1 MKLLNPGPVTLSERV
16 RAAMTQPDLCHREPE
31 FARLQAE
38 IRKHLAF
45 VYPAAGLE
53 FTAVLLTGSGTAAV
67 ETMVGSLVPRNSHAL
82 VAVNGVYGERMAAM
96 VGAQGKTVHMAR
108 SQWTEPINF
117 GAVEQILSR
126 EPRISHVLAVHHE
139 TTTGR
144 LNDIAKLG
152 AICSRYEVPL
162 LLDCVSSFGGE
173 DIDFD
178 NWNLQAC
185 ASTANKCLHGVPGM
199 SFVLA
204 RRKVLDAGQSGAT
217 SVYLDLFRQYAEQRK
232 GSSAFTQSVQVCYAL
247 LEALRE
253 LQDGGGWRGRHSRYA
268 ALSRK
273 VFNGLRAQ
281 GVEPLLEITG
291 PSSSVMTAYRVPQ
304 RYDYSSLHD
313 FLKASG
319 FVIYSGQGQFS
330 QDIFRIAVMGA
341 LDFSD
346 VDELLSTFGRFW
358 GSRND
363 AVRCEPDSAVGMFA
377 CGATRRAEAGA

>member
-31 FARLQAE
+31 FARLQKE
-38 IRKHLAF
+38 IRNRLAS
-45 VYPAAGLE
+45 VYSAADGE

-67 ETMVGSLVPRNSHAL
+67 EAMVGSLVPRNGHAL
-82 VAVNGVYGERMAAM
+82 LAANGVYGERMAAM
-96 VGAQGKTVHMAR
+96 VAGQGKTVHLAR
-108 SQWTEPINF
+108 SKWTEPINF
-117 GAVEQILSR
+117 AAVEQILSR
-126 EPRISHVLAVHHE
+126 EWRISHVLAVHHE

-144 LNDIAKLG
+144 LNDIARLG
-152 AICSRYEVPL
+152 AICSHYDVPL
-162 LLDCVSSFGGE
+162 LLDCVSSFGAE
-173 DIDFD
+173 EIDFE

-185 ASTANKCLHGVPGM
+185 AATANKCLHGVPGM

-204 RRKVLDAGQSGAT
+204 RRKVLDADQSGAT

-247 LEALRE
+247 LEALAE
-253 LQDGGGWRGRHSRYA
+253 LQDAGGWRGRYTRYA
-268 ALSRK
+268 ALSQK

-281 GVEPLLEITG
+281 GVAPLLDITA
-291 PSSSVMTAYRVPQ
+291 PSSSVMTAYRVPNG
-304 RYDYSSLHD
+304 YHYSSLHD

-330 QDIFRIAVMGA
+330 EEIFRIAVMGA
-341 LDFSD
+341 LDFWD

-358 GSRND
+358 RSRND
-363 AVRCEPDSAVGMFA
+363 AVRCESDSAVGVFA
-377 CGATRRAEAGA
+377 CGATRRTEAGA